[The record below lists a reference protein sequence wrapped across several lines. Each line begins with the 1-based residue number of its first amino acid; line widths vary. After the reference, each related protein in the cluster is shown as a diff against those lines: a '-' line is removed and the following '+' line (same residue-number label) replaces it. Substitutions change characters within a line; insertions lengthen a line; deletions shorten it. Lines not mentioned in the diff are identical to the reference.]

1 MLSFYEL
8 FPTRRGQR
16 EAHTVLLKSYLT
28 LMIIF
33 WSAAGFSEETGKR
46 AELIDSYVKSHSDN
60 PGIYQ
65 STPIYHLVP
74 SFNTI
79 TYALGITSNDFKITP
94 KEPGFYGSDKL
105 SVKGLKIEPHIAVSL
120 KNISLG
126 FSALRDIEAGEYE
139 YTQSYSGSSY
149 YQAQKST
156 LAASGVGLNAAI
168 VPFPTLHRQLKLAF
182 ILNGKSL
189 SVKHSISPLQSSN
202 QEIQIQDSDMKVLN
216 YNFYRYSAGINLNWH
231 FLKRFSI
238 VPWVDYTK
246 TDFNAA
252 KTQIEASNSMEFG
265 LADMVEKDWELY
277 YLSQPNLR
285 YGLDFAADLFGF
297 EVRLGGL
304 LGSFASLNKS
314 EQFIKDS
321 SLVLNVSFEQKGN

>member
-1 MLSFYEL
+1 M
-8 FPTRRGQR
+8 
-16 EAHTVLLKSYLT
+16 LLKSYLT
-28 LMIIF
+28 LMIFF
-33 WSAAGFSEETGKR
+33 WSVAGLSEETGKR

-79 TYALGITSNDFKITP
+79 TYALGVTSSDYKIIP
-94 KEPGFYGSDKL
+94 KDPVFYESDEL

-126 FSALRDIEAGEYE
+126 FSALRDTEVGEYK
-139 YTQSYSGSSY
+139 YVQSYSGSGY
-149 YQAQKST
+149 YQGQKST
-156 LAASGVGLNAAI
+156 LATSGVGLNAAI
-168 VPFPTLHRQLKLAF
+168 VPFPRLHRQLKLAF

-202 QEIQIQDSDMKVLN
+202 HEIEIQDEDMKILN
-216 YNFYRYSAGINLNWH
+216 YNFYRYSAGVNLNWH
-231 FLKRFSI
+231 FFKQFSI
-238 VPWVDYTK
+238 VPWADYTK
-246 TDFNAA
+246 TDFDGAR
-252 KTQIEASNSMEFG
+252 TQIVSSTTMAEG
-265 LADMVEKDWELY
+265 LADMVEKDWQLY
-277 YLSQPNLR
+277 FLSQPNLR

-314 EQFIKDS
+314 ELFIKDS